1 MSVNTEK
8 TAEDLVAIEIDGQTV
23 EVPKGAMIIEAADK
37 QGIHIPR
44 FCYHRKLSVAA
55 NCRMCM
61 VDVEKAPKPLPACA
75 TPVMDGMKVY
85 TQSRRA
91 LQAQQNVMEF
101 LLINHPL
108 DCPICDQGGECEL
121 QDDSMGYGRDHSRYD
136 FPKRVHKDEDI
147 GPLVATEMTRCIL
160 CTRCVRFLHEIAGSD
175 ELGGLGRGDRTMIGT
190 YVGKNLS
197 SEMSGNIIDLCPV
210 GALTNKPFMYKA
222 RAWEMMAHPGVSMHD
237 AIGSNLFYHTRRGDL
252 MRAVPRDNETLNET
266 WLTDRDRYSLHGVH
280 AEDRITQPMVKK
292 NGQWQVVDWAEALQG
307 VASQWQKVLDA
318 HGHEALALLAG
329 NQSTS
334 EEYYLLAKLFDALGC
349 RRRDHRLAQTDFS
362 DASVLAPR
370 ADVRLAEI
378 PDYDR
383 VVLVGSNVRH
393 EQPILG
399 HRVRQAWLN
408 GAGIAAFNSRD
419 YDFHFRLTHAV
430 VDTPVN
436 WVKAL
441 ASLAKSVSEQT
452 GIVPTG
458 ALGAWILEQTT
469 DEDLNHLAKKL
480 IADDKSLFIIGQV
493 ANRHPQANLIKNL
506 VKWLSDITGAEVY
519 TMADG
524 ANAVGA
530 TLAGLENAS
539 DNARQLV
546 ENPAKAYVLYQ
557 TEWLDHSAP
566 EKLLKALQQ
575 AEFNVAITAFA
586 DERLREVMDVLLPIG
601 LMCEVSGSAHNNWGD
616 VQSFRAAG
624 NLPGEAKPGWRVL
637 RVLANLLELPG
648 FDYQDIE
655 EVSQAAGQLTAPL
668 AVLPAQAS
676 LKEPLVSEFCLD
688 MQAGIY
694 DIDMLTRRSTPLQ
707 QTVHASA
714 PVAVLAPAEAEK
726 LGLVNGEEVILSQ
739 GDAKARLYV
748 LIEPGQRSGQ
758 VSVAA
763 GLPETAALDAA
774 VLDVKLTKG
783 EAA

>member
-8 TAEDLVAIEIDGQTV
+8 TAEDLVKIEIDGQEV
-23 EVPKGAMIIEAADK
+23 AVPKGAMIIQAADK

-85 TQSRRA
+85 TRSKRA

-175 ELGGLGRGDRTMIGT
+175 ELGGLGRGDRTLIGT
-190 YVGKNLS
+190 YVGNNLS

-252 MRAVPRDNETLNET
+252 MRAVPRDNEALNET
-266 WLTDRDRYSLHGVH
+266 WLADRDRYSLHGVD
-280 AEDRITQPMVKK
+280 AEDRVTQPMVKK
-292 NGQWQVVDWAEALQG
+292 NGQWHTVDWAEALQG
-307 VASQWQKVLDA
+307 VVQQWQKVIDA
-318 HGHEALALLAG
+318 HGPEQVAVLAG

-334 EEYYLLAKLFDALGC
+334 EEYYLLGRLFDALGVHK
-349 RRRDHRLAQTDFS
+349 RDHRLAQTDFS
-362 DASVLAPR
+362 DNNLRAPR
-370 ADVRLAEI
+370 VDVRLAEI

-383 VVLVGSNVRH
+383 IVLVGSHVRH

-419 YDFHFRLTHAV
+419 YDFNFRLSHAV
-430 VDTPVN
+430 IDTPLN
-436 WVKAL
+436 WVKGL

-458 ALGAWILEQTT
+458 DLGAWILQQDT

-519 TMADG
+519 EMADG
-524 ANAVGA
+524 ANAWGA
-530 TLAGLENAS
+530 ALAGMQSNATNS
-539 DNARQLV
+539 RQLV

-566 EKLLKALQQ
+566 EKFQQALAA
-575 AEFNVAITAFA
+575 AEFNVAMTAFA
-586 DERLREVMDVLLPIG
+586 DERMREVMDVILPIG
-601 LMCEVSGSAHNNWGD
+601 LMCEVSGSTHNNWGD
-616 VQSFRAAG
+616 AQSFRAAG
-624 NLPGEAKPGWRVL
+624 HLPGEAKPGWRVL
-637 RVLANLLELPG
+637 RVLANLLELDG
-648 FDYQDIE
+648 FEYQDID
-655 EVSQAAGQLTAPL
+655 EVSAAVSQLNPPL
-668 AVLPAQAS
+668 AVLPAKAS
-676 LKEPLVSEFCLD
+676 LREPVVTHFCLD
-688 MQAGIY
+688 MQTGIY
-694 DIDMLTRRSTPLQ
+694 DVDMLTRRSTPLQ

-714 PVAVLAPAEAEK
+714 PVAVLAPADAEK
-726 LGLVNGEEVILSQ
+726 LGIQDGQSVVLAQ
-739 GDAKARLYV
+739 GAVRTRLYA
-748 LIEPGQRSGQ
+748 LIDRWQKPGQ

-774 VLDVKLTKG
+774 ILDVTLEKG
-783 EAA
+783 EEA

>member
-121 QDDSMGYGRDHSRYD
+121 QDDSIGYGRDHSRYD

-190 YVGKNLS
+190 YVGNNLS

-266 WLTDRDRYSLHGVH
+266 WLADRDRYSLHGVH
-280 AEDRITQPMVKK
+280 AEDRVTQPMVKK

-307 VASQWQKVLDA
+307 VASQWQKVLYA

-349 RRRDHRLAQTDFS
+349 PRRDHRLAQTDFS

-378 PDYDR
+378 PDYNR

-419 YDFHFRLTHAV
+419 YDFHFRLTHSV
-430 VDTPVN
+430 IDTPVN

-546 ENPAKAYVLYQ
+546 ENPGKAYVLYQ

-616 VQSFRAAG
+616 AQSFRAAG

-655 EVSQAAGQLTAPL
+655 EVSQAVGQLNAPL
-668 AVLPAQAS
+668 AVLPPQAS

-714 PVAVLAPAEAEK
+714 PVAVLAPADAEK

-748 LIEPGQRSGQ
+748 LIEPAQRSGQ

>member
-1 MSVNTEK
+1 MSVKTEK
-8 TAEDLVAIEIDGQTV
+8 TAEKLVTIEIDGQPI
-23 EVPKGAMIIEAADK
+23 EVPAGSMIIEAADK
-37 QGIHIPR
+37 KGIHIPR

-85 TQSRRA
+85 TQSKRA
-91 LQAQQNVMEF
+91 VQAQQNVMEF

-121 QDDSMGYGRDHSRYD
+121 QDDSMGYGRDHSRYE

-175 ELGGLGRGDRTMIGT
+175 ELGGLGRGERTMIGT
-190 YVGKNLS
+190 YVGKNLG

-237 AIGSNLFYHTRRGDL
+237 AIGSNLYYHTRRGDL
-252 MRAVPRDNETLNET
+252 MRAVPRDNEDLNEA
-266 WLTDRDRYSLHGVH
+266 WLPDRDRYSLHGVS
-280 AEDRITQPMVKK
+280 AADRVTAPMVKK
-292 NGQWQVVDWAEALQG
+292 NGQWHTVDWAEALHG
-307 VASQWQKVLDA
+307 VANQWQKVIDA
-318 HGHEALALLAG
+318 HGADELALLAG
-329 NQSTS
+329 NQSTT
-334 EEYYLLAKLFDALGC
+334 EEYYLLARLFDALGC
-349 RRRDHRLAQTDFS
+349 QRRDHRLGQTDFS
-362 DASVLAPR
+362 DPGVHVPR
-370 ADVRLAEI
+370 VDVRLHEI
-378 PDYDR
+378 PGYDR
-383 VVLVGSNVRH
+383 VVLVGSHVRH

-419 YDFHFRLTHAV
+419 YDFHFRVTHAV
-430 VDTPVN
+430 IDTPVK

-441 ASLAKSVSEQT
+441 GSLAKSLSEQT

-458 ALGAWILEQTT
+458 SLGAWILEQQT

-480 IADDKSLFIIGQV
+480 VADDKSLFIVGQV
-493 ANRHPQANLIKNL
+493 ANRHPQANLIKQ
-506 VKWLSDITGAEVY
+506 VVRWISEITGADVY
-519 TMADG
+519 VMADG
-524 ANAVGA
+524 ANAFGA
-530 TLAGLENAS
+530 ALAGMQHEH
-539 DNARQLV
+539 DNARMLV
-546 ENPAKAYVLYQ
+546 EKPAKSYVLYQ
-557 TEWLDHSAP
+557 TDWLDHSAP
-566 EKLLKALQQ
+566 EKLLQALKA

-586 DERLREVMDVLLPIG
+586 DERLRELVDVILPIG
-601 LMCEVSGSAHNNWGD
+601 LMCEVSGTAHNNWGD
-616 VQSFRAAG
+616 AQSFRAAG
-624 NLPGEAKPGWRVL
+624 NLPGEAKPGWRVV

-648 FDYQDIE
+648 FDYQDID
-655 EVSQAAGQLTAPL
+655 EVSQAVTQLNTPL
-668 AVLPAQAS
+668 PVLPNQAS
-676 LKEPLVSEFCLD
+676 LKEPLVKDFCLD
-688 MQAGIY
+688 MQTGIY
-694 DIDMLTRRSTPLQ
+694 NVDMLVRRSEPLQ
-707 QTVHASA
+707 KTIHAST
-714 PVAVLAPAEAEK
+714 PVAILAPEDADK
-726 LGLVNGEEVILSQ
+726 LGVTDGHPVIVRQ
-739 GDAKARLYV
+739 GQSEARLYA
-748 LIEPGQRSGQ
+748 LIDNSQRPGQ

-774 VLDVKLTKG
+774 ILDVTVTKG

>member
-1 MSVNTEK
+1 
-8 TAEDLVAIEIDGQTV
+8 
-23 EVPKGAMIIEAADK
+23 
-37 QGIHIPR
+37 
-44 FCYHRKLSVAA
+44 
-55 NCRMCM
+55 
-61 VDVEKAPKPLPACA
+61 
-75 TPVMDGMKVY
+75 MKVY
-85 TQSRRA
+85 TQSKRA

-108 DCPICDQGGECEL
+108 DCPVCDQGGECEL
-121 QDDSMGYGRDHSRYD
+121 QDDSIGYGRDHSRYD

-175 ELGGLGRGDRTMIGT
+175 ELGGLGRGDRTVIGT
-190 YVGKNLS
+190 YVGNNLS

-210 GALTNKPFMYKA
+210 GALTNKPFMYRA
-222 RAWEMMAHPGVSMHD
+222 RAWEMMAHEGISMHD
-237 AIGSNLFYHTRRGDL
+237 AIGSNLYYHTRRGDL

-266 WLTDRDRYSLHGVH
+266 WLPDRDRYSLHGVD
-280 AEDRITQPMVKK
+280 AEDRVTQPLVKK
-292 NGQWQVVDWAEALQG
+292 NGQWQAVDWAEALQG

-318 HGHEALALLAG
+318 HGAGELAVLAG

-334 EEYYLLAKLFDALGC
+334 EEYFLLAKLFDGLGC
-349 RRRDHRLAQTDFS
+349 SRRDHRLAQTDFS
-362 DASVLAPR
+362 DKSVLAPR

-378 PDYDR
+378 PGYDR

-408 GAGIAAFNSRD
+408 GAGIAAFNSRE
-419 YDFHFRLTHAV
+419 YDFHFRLTHSV

-441 ASLAKSVSEQT
+441 ASLAKSLSEQT

-458 ALGAWILEQTT
+458 ALGAWILEQGT

-493 ANRHPQANLIKNL
+493 ANRHPQANLIKSL
-506 VKWLSDITGAEVY
+506 VKWMSDITGAEVY
-519 TMADG
+519 VMADG

-530 TLAGLENAS
+530 ALAGLQKDT
-539 DNARQLV
+539 DNARNLV
-546 ENPAKAYVLYQ
+546 ENPARAYVLYQ
-557 TEWLDHSAP
+557 SEWLDHSAP
-566 EKLLKALQQ
+566 EKLRQALKQ

-586 DERLREVMDVLLPIG
+586 DDQMREVMDVILPIG

-616 VQSFRAAG
+616 AQSFRAAA

-648 FDYQDIE
+648 FDYQDID
-655 EVSQAAGQLTAPL
+655 EVSQALNQLSAPL

-676 LKEPLVSEFCLD
+676 LKEPVVTDFCLD

-707 QTVHASA
+707 QTTHASA
-714 PVAVLAPAEAEK
+714 PVAILAPADAER
-726 LGLVNGEEVILSQ
+726 LGLANGEEVIVSQ
-739 GDAKARLYV
+739 GKASARLYV
-748 LIEPGQRSGQ
+748 LIEPSQRPGQ

>member
-8 TAEDLVAIEIDGQTV
+8 NAEDLVAIEIDGQTV

-121 QDDSMGYGRDHSRYD
+121 QDDSIGYGRDHSRYE

-190 YVGKNLS
+190 YVGNNLS

-222 RAWEMMAHPGVSMHD
+222 RAWEMMAHPGISMHD

-266 WLTDRDRYSLHGVH
+266 WLADRDRYSLHGVH
-280 AEDRITQPMVKK
+280 AEDRVTQPMVKK

-349 RRRDHRLAQTDFS
+349 PRRDHRLAQTDFS

-378 PDYDR
+378 PDYNR
-383 VVLVGSNVRH
+383 VVLVGSSVRH

-419 YDFHFRLTHAV
+419 YDFHFRLTHSV
-430 VDTPVN
+430 IDTPVN

-616 VQSFRAAG
+616 AQSFRAAG

-655 EVSQAAGQLTAPL
+655 EVSQAVTQLNAPL

-676 LKEPLVSEFCLD
+676 LKEPPVSEFCLD

-714 PVAVLAPAEAEK
+714 PVAVLAPADAEK

-748 LIEPGQRSGQ
+748 LIEPAQRSGQ